1 MPIPISYNFRNVLQ
15 RPVSTL
21 TTAIGVGL
29 TVAIFIGAL
38 ALANGFQA
46 ALAESGSPANALA
59 LRKGADS
66 EISSGV
72 AREQA
77 DILRSLPDVAT
88 GPDGRPLVS
97 PDLVVVTTKPRLG
110 QPGSSNI
117 TVRGVEPTAAADVQA
132 VAQPVTFPLRAQ
144 VRITSGRAFRA
155 GSDEVIVGERISRRF
170 ANCAIGDHIRFQ
182 QREFTVVGHFT
193 ANGASFESEIW
204 GDVAVLMPALQRDN
218 VFQSVTFRMRDPA
231 RFEALKH
238 QIESDPRLGL
248 QLRRESEFYAS
259 QSEQLS
265 TVIRF
270 MGVFITIIMAVGAI
284 FGAMN
289 TMYAA
294 VGSRT
299 REIATL
305 LVLGF
310 SPAAVMMSF
319 VIESVILALLGGLIG
334 CLLAL
339 PINGIVTSTTNFSSF
354 SEVAFAFRVTAQSL
368 LAGLI
373 FAAGMG
379 LVGGFLPALRAARQ
393 PLAQSLREN

>member
-1 MPIPISYNFRNVLQ
+1 MAIPISYNIRNVFQ

-21 TTAIGVGL
+21 TTALGVGL

-38 ALANGFQA
+38 ALASGFQA
-46 ALAESGSPANALA
+46 ALIKSGSSDNAMA

-72 AREQA
+72 TRDQA
-77 DILRSLPDVAT
+77 NILRALPVVAL
-88 GPDGRPLVS
+88 GKDGRPLVS
-97 PDLVVVTTKPRLG
+97 ADLVVVTNKPRLG

-117 TVRGVEPTAAADVQA
+117 TVRGIDPGSLA
-132 VAQPVTFPLRAQ
+132 LRPQIKIAE
-144 VRITSGRAFRA
+144 GRMFAP
-155 GSDEVIVGERISRRF
+155 GTDEVIVGQRIAKRF
-170 ANCAIGDHIRFQ
+170 ANCGIGERIRFQ

-193 ANGASFESEIW
+193 GDGASFESEIW
-204 GDVAVLMPALQRDN
+204 GDNAVLMPALQRDN
-218 VFQSVTFRMRDPA
+218 VFQSVTFRLKDPKA
-231 RFEALKH
+231 FDALEKQLEA
-238 QIESDPRLGL
+238 DPRLGI
-248 QLRRESEFYAS
+248 QLRRESEFYSS
-259 QSEQLS
+259 QSELLGS
-265 TVIRF
+265 IIRF
-270 MGVFITIIMAVGAI
+270 MGVFITAIMAVGAV

-310 SPAAVMMSF
+310 TPVSVMLSF
-319 VIESVILALLGGLIG
+319 MIESVILALFGGLIG

-354 SEVAFAFRVTAQSL
+354 SELAFAFRVTPQAL
-368 LAGLI
+368 IAGLV
-373 FAAGMG
+373 FAGLMG
-379 LVGGFLPALRAARQ
+379 LVGGFLPSLRAARQ
-393 PLAQSLREN
+393 PLAKSLREM